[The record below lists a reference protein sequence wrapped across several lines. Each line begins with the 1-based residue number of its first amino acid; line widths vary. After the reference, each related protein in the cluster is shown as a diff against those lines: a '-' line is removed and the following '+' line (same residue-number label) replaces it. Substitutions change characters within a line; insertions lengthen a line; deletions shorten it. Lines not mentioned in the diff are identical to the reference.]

1 MPCCRGDAMDD
12 NGQSGNGDEN
22 LAVGDTPSGNP
33 PFLVYKRRLYVLSK
47 RPPILRRGDAEAR
60 NALVVQARP
69 GQRCR
74 AGAPSA
80 ARRRPARARTRPF
93 VKGTYRVYSSRFPHL
108 APTDRRKAR
117 KRIPRTME

>member
-1 MPCCRGDAMDD
+1 MDD
-12 NGQSGNGDEN
+12 NDRDGNGDEN

-47 RPPILRRGDAEAR
+47 KPPTLRRGDAEAR

-74 AGAPSA
+74 AGAGRPVK
-80 ARRRPARARTRPF
+80 RPARARTRPF

-108 APTDRRKAR
+108 APAGRRKLR
-117 KRIPRTME
+117 RRIPRSTE

>member
-1 MPCCRGDAMDD
+1 MDETERA
-12 NGQSGNGDEN
+12 GNGDDN

-47 RPPILRRGDAEAR
+47 KPPTLRRGDAQAR
-60 NALVVQARP
+60 NALEVQARP
-69 GQRCR
+69 GQRYR

-108 APTDRRKAR
+108 APADRRKLR
-117 KRIPRTME
+117 RRIPRSTE